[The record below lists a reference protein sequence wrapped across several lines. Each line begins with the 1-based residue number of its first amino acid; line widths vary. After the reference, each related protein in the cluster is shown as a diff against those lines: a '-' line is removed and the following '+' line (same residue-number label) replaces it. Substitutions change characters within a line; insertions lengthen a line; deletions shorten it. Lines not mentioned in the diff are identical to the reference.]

1 MSQYPHGPAWLARL
15 PTLAAACIE
24 QWSLVP
30 EDPVDTG
37 HSLVI
42 PAGDAILKLNPIGDP
57 EPEHEADALASWGGR
72 GSVRLLARDAERSA
86 LLIERCR
93 PATQLWALPD
103 DEATEIAAGV
113 LEQLW
118 ISADGPFRRLED
130 EAERWAEALPSRLLD
145 RKLVDRVVG
154 FLREAGPTQRESVL
168 LHQDFH
174 GGNVLLSQRGWL
186 AIDAKPLVGE
196 REFDV
201 ASLIRDRRPT
211 TKAAIERRLAYL
223 VDRLSLDPERTRG
236 WAIAHALAWN
246 GSPEMIDAA
255 RFLSLGGEWA

>member
-1 MSQYPHGPAWLARL
+1 MSEYPHGPPWLERL
-15 PTLAAACIE
+15 PTLAAACLD

-30 EDPVDTG
+30 EEPIDTG

-42 PAGDAILKLNPIGDP
+42 PAGEAILKLNPIGDP
-57 EPEHEADALASWGGR
+57 ESEQEADALARWGGR
-72 GSVRLLARDAERSA
+72 GAVRLLARDDDRRA

-103 DEATEIAAGV
+103 AEATEIAADV
-113 LEQLW
+113 LERLW
-118 ISADGPFRRLED
+118 VPPDRPFRRLED
-130 EAERWAEALPSRLLD
+130 EAARWAEELPTTLSD

-154 FLREAGPTQRESVL
+154 FLRETGPTQHEFVL
-168 LHQDFH
+168 LHQDLH
-174 GGNVLLSQRGWL
+174 GGNMLLSRRGWL

-201 ASLIRDRRPT
+201 ASLIRDRRPA
-211 TKAAIERRLAYL
+211 TKAQMERRLDFL
-223 VDRLSLDPERTRG
+223 VERLGLDRERTRG

-246 GSPEMIDAA
+246 GSTTMVETA
-255 RFLSLGGEWA
+255 RRLAS

>member
-1 MSQYPHGPAWLARL
+1 MSAYPHGPAWLERL
-15 PTLAAACIE
+15 PRLAAACIE

-30 EDPVDTG
+30 EDPIDTG

-57 EPEHEADALASWGGR
+57 EPEHEADALARWGGR
-72 GSVRLLARDAERSA
+72 GAVRLLARDADRWA
-86 LLIERCR
+86 MLIERCR

-103 DEATEIAAGV
+103 DAATGIAAGV

-118 ISADGPFRRLED
+118 IPADGPFRRLAD
-130 EAERWAEALPSRLLD
+130 EAERWADELPRTLLD
-145 RKLVDRVVG
+145 RKLVDRIVG
-154 FLREAGPTQRESVL
+154 FLREAAPTQRESVL

-174 GGNVLLSQRGWL
+174 GGNVLLSDRGWL

-201 ASLIRDRRPT
+201 ASLIRDRRPAT
-211 TKAAIERRLAYL
+211 SKAMERRLAYL
-223 VDRLSLDPERTRG
+223 VERLSLDPERTRG

-246 GSPEMIDAA
+246 GSTEMIDAA
-255 RFLSLGGEWA
+255 RLLSRGPGRP